1 MSDHIADKIARL
13 MRDVTHGRIVAPTI
27 AEAAA
32 HDGAWLVHFNAMV
45 NVQVVTIT
53 AGMVRCYGLV
63 WSLAEF
69 AASNPGALWRPINA
83 ERAIVAWPEVTP

>member
-1 MSDHIADKIARL
+1 
-13 MRDVTHGRIVAPTI
+13 
-27 AEAAA
+27 
-32 HDGAWLVHFNAMV
+32 MV